1 MKPNCISLPRR
12 LTPLAARQHSI
23 LKAIMH
29 RAAGLAVVCAL
40 GASSLSAQAIQ
51 YIESRKVWLLST
63 GQSSYAMGVGT
74 DGALR
79 HLYWGAPL
87 WRAEDLQTPAE
98 RRDISSFDPR
108 QMLEAEEFP
117 GWGGP
122 RYYEPALKIA
132 RENGDRDLVLRY
144 LSHRIQH
151 NDLDIVLKDLRDP
164 IEVTLHYRVYADHGI
179 LRRSA
184 TIRNGTAKALTV
196 ESAQSAT
203 WNLPP
208 GEGYQLSYLSG
219 RWAAETQLN
228 HEPIHEGSKVL
239 ESRKGHTSH
248 NFNPWFGIDAG
259 NATEENG
266 RVWFGALG
274 WSGNWRITVEQTPY
288 RQVRVTG
295 GLNSFDFAYP
305 LKPGESLETP
315 PFYAGFSQSGFGGAS
330 RTLHRFERE
339 QILPGGATSRLRPVL
354 YNSWEATTFNVNE
367 AGQTALADKTAK
379 LGVEL
384 FVMDDG
390 WFGAR
395 NDDHAGLG
403 DWFVNPQKFPQGLKG
418 LIDHVNG
425 LGMDFGLW
433 VEPEMVNANSDLY
446 RKHPDWVMN
455 FPERPRSELRNQMVL
470 NLARD
475 DVKEYLFGVLDKLA
489 SEYNL
494 RYFKWDMNRS
504 FSEPGWPEVAPAE
517 QRKLWVQYDRNLYEI
532 LDRLRAKHPKLEI
545 ESCSGGGGRVDLG
558 ILQRVD
564 EVWTSDN
571 TEAFDRLRIQEGFSQ
586 AYAPKIMSA
595 WVTDVPNMNGRST
608 PLAFRFLTAMQGAL
622 GIGANLNHWTDQDSA
637 LATQMIALYKRIR
650 PAVQTGNL
658 YRLASPRT
666 NDVTV
671 NQYVAGDGKLAVV
684 FAFRHSQQ
692 YDTAA
697 PTIRL
702 RGLDERAV
710 YRVEAIDNKLI
721 EKQPELSGA
730 YLMDV
735 GLNVNLRGDFDA
747 TAVVLERQ

>member
-1 MKPNCISLPRR
+1 
-12 LTPLAARQHSI
+12 
-23 LKAIMH
+23 MH

-63 GQSSYAMGVGT
+63 GQSSYAMGVGA

-144 LSHRIQH
+144 LSHRIQQ

-248 NFNPWFGIDAG
+248 NFNPWFAIDAG

>member
-1 MKPNCISLPRR
+1 
-12 LTPLAARQHSI
+12 
-23 LKAIMH
+23 MH

>member
-1 MKPNCISLPRR
+1 MR
-12 LTPLAARQHSI
+12 
-23 LKAIMH
+23 
-29 RAAGLAVVCAL
+29 RAAGLAVGCAL
-40 GASSLSAQAIQ
+40 GASSLAAQAIQ
-51 YIESRKVWLLST
+51 YIEIRKLWLLTT
-63 GQSSYAMGVGT
+63 GPSSYAMGLGA

-87 WRAEDLQTPAE
+87 WRADDLQAPAE
-98 RRDISSFDPR
+98 RRDVSSFDPR
-108 QMLEAEEFP
+108 QMLENEELP

-132 RENGDRDLVLRY
+132 RANGDRDLVLRY
-144 LSHRIQH
+144 LSHRIQQ
-151 NDLDIVLKDLRDP
+151 NDLDIVLQDIRDP
-164 IEVTLHYRVYADHGI
+164 IEVTLHYRVYPGHGI

-184 TIRNGTAKALTV
+184 TIRNGTANVLTV

-228 HEPIHEGSKVL
+228 HEPVHEGAKVL

-248 NFNPWFGIDAG
+248 NFNPWFAVDAG
-259 NATEENG
+259 DAGEENG

-295 GLNSFDFAYP
+295 GFNSFDFAYP
-305 LKPGESLETP
+305 LQPGERLETP
-315 PFYAGFSQSGFGGAS
+315 PFYAGFSENGFGGAS

-339 QILPGGATSRLRPVL
+339 QILPGGAASRLRPVL
-354 YNSWEATTFNVNE
+354 YNSWEATTFDVNE
-367 AGQTALADKTAK
+367 AGQTALADKAAK
-379 LGVEL
+379 LGVEM

-390 WFGAR
+390 WFGGRDSSRNSSRAR
-395 NDDHAGLG
+395 DSSRNNDRAGLG

-418 LIDHVNG
+418 LIDHING

-446 RKHPDWVMN
+446 RQHPDWVIN
-455 FPERPRSELRNQMVL
+455 FPGRPRSELRNQMVL

-475 DVKEYLFGVLDKLA
+475 EVKEYLFGVLDKLA
-489 SEYNL
+489 SEYNV

-504 FSEPGWPEVAPAE
+504 FSEPGWPELAPAE
-517 QRKLWVQYDRNLYEI
+517 QRKLWVQYDRNLYEV

-564 EVWTSDN
+564 EVWPSDN

-586 AYAPKIMSA
+586 AYAAKIMSA

-622 GIGANLNHWTDQDSA
+622 GIGANLNKWTDQDSA
-637 LATQMIALYKRIR
+637 IAAGMIALYKKIR
-650 PAVQTGNL
+650 PTVQTGNL

-671 NQYVAGDGKLAVV
+671 NQYVAADGKQAVV

-692 YDTAA
+692 YNTAA

-710 YRVEAIDNKLI
+710 YRVTPIDNKLI

-730 YLMDV
+730 YLMHV
-735 GLNVNLRGDFDA
+735 GLHLNLRGDFDA
-747 TAVVLERQ
+747 TALVLEHP

>member
-1 MKPNCISLPRR
+1 
-12 LTPLAARQHSI
+12 
-23 LKAIMH
+23 MH
-29 RAAGLAVVCAL
+29 RAADLAVVCAL

-63 GQSSYAMGVGT
+63 GQSSYAMGVGA

-184 TIRNGTAKALTV
+184 TIRNGTAKVLTV

-248 NFNPWFGIDAG
+248 NFNPWFAIDAG

-315 PFYAGFSQSGFGGAS
+315 PFYGGFSESGFGGAS

-558 ILQRVD
+558 ILQHVD

-637 LATQMIALYKRIR
+637 FATKMIALYKRIR

-671 NQYVAGDGKLAVV
+671 NQYVAADGRQAVV

-692 YDTAA
+692 YETAV

-702 RGLDERAV
+702 RGLEERAV

-730 YLMDV
+730 YLMHV